1 MFLFFSNYAMGTVSH
16 MTEAE
21 YLKVTLPMLVL
32 ICDRWKLSL
41 AEFVVLW
48 EWTVVIGRRRP
59 CLADSYQII

>member
-21 YLKVTLPMLVL
+21 YLKVNLPMLVL

-41 AEFVVLW
+41 AEFVVL
-48 EWTVVIGRRRP
+48 
-59 CLADSYQII
+59 